1 MDSHD
6 FIESKNLKHYLEEMA
21 KLPSVTEG
29 EEKELALRIRQGDPA
44 ALRRLVEGNLK
55 FVVSY
60 VKKYAGMGLSLLD
73 LINEGN
79 LGLME
84 AAKRFDPNR
93 GVKFI
98 TYAVW
103 WIHQAVIHA
112 LTQNSR
118 IYTLPQKMSDQIS
131 RMRKKKEMLKARLNR
146 EPTRDEVAESLG
158 LTVGEV
164 ADLEILAERE
174 LSLSDRLGQDDLTV
188 EERLGDEAQPSIVD
202 KIIRASLESQ
212 VHELLDGLE
221 EKEGRVLKLRFGL
234 DGQAPLTLQK
244 IGDALG
250 LTRERVRQIE
260 QKAMRKL
267 AQSQK
272 LRQLRGYLN

>member
-1 MDSHD
+1 MDSHN

-21 KLPSVTEG
+21 KLPPVTEG
-29 EEKELALRIRQGDPA
+29 EEKELAHRIREGDQA

-131 RMRKKKEMLKARLNR
+131 RMRKKKEMLKARLDR
-146 EPTRDEVAESLG
+146 EPTRDEVADSLG
-158 LTVGEV
+158 LTVEEV

-174 LSLSDRLGQDDLTV
+174 VSLSDRLGEDDLTV
-188 EERLGDEAQPSIVD
+188 EERLGDEAEPPIEDRIV
-202 KIIRASLESQ
+202 RASMESQ